1 MVPMI
6 RDWSNFIGGRSA
18 LVTGAGAGVGRAIA
32 IQMARAGATVWVNDL
47 HLDRAEK
54 VAREI
59 EAEGLAGRAVV
70 GDVCERESVLE
81 MRDTTGPV
89 DILVNNA
96 GSGVRAFGEGK
107 ARLVPFAETE
117 PEDWDPI
124 MRVNLTGVLQ
134 VTHTYLPGMLERQ
147 WGRILTIVSD
157 AGRKGERLN
166 VVYGAAKA
174 AAMGF
179 TRGLAVEVGRSGI
192 TVNCISLGSI
202 RHGDMARFL
211 DANPEREQAMTR
223 PYPMGRLGRVDD
235 PAPLAVLLCS
245 DAAEWIT
252 GQVYPVDG
260 GYAPAL

>member
-1 MVPMI
+1 MAMI
-6 RDWSNFIGGRSA
+6 RDWSDFIGGRTA
-18 LVTGAGAGVGRAIA
+18 VVTGAGAGVGRAIA

-47 HLDRAEK
+47 YLDRAEK
-54 VAREI
+54 VVGEI
-59 EAEGLAGRAVV
+59 RAEGLNAHAVAC
-70 GDVCERESVLE
+70 DVTEIDSVHE

-89 DILVNNA
+89 DIVVNNA
-96 GSGVRAFGEGK
+96 GSGVRFFGEGK
-107 ARLVPFAETE
+107 ARLVPFVESKPDE
-117 PEDWDPI
+117 WDPI
-124 MRVNLTGVLQ
+124 MRVNLAGVLY
-134 VTHTYLPGMLERQ
+134 VTHSYLPDMLEQQ
-147 WGRILTIVSD
+147 WGRVLTIISD
-157 AGRKGERLN
+157 AGRRGERMQ

-174 AAMGF
+174 AAAGF

-202 RHGDMARFL
+202 RHGDMARHL
-211 DANPEREQAMTR
+211 DTSPEREAALIR

>member
-1 MVPMI
+1 MPMI
-6 RDWSNFIGGRSA
+6 RDWSNFIGGRTA
-18 LVTGAGAGVGRAIA
+18 IVTGAGAGVGRAIA

-54 VAREI
+54 VVGEI
-59 EAEGLAGRAVV
+59 EAEGLSARPIA
-70 GDVCERESVLE
+70 GDVTEWESVLE
-81 MRDTTGPV
+81 MRGSTGPV

-96 GSGVRAFGEGK
+96 GSGVRFFGEGK
-107 ARLVPFAETE
+107 ARLVSFVESKPDE
-117 PEDWDPI
+117 WDPI
-124 MRVNLTGVLQ
+124 MRVNLAGVMYM
-134 VTHTYLPGMLERQ
+134 THTYLPDMVEAQ
-147 WGRILTIVSD
+147 WGRILTIISD
-157 AGRKGERLN
+157 AGRKGERTQ

-174 AAMGF
+174 AAAGF

-202 RHGDMARFL
+202 RHGDMARHF
-211 DANPEREQAMTR
+211 DENPEREQAMTR
-223 PYPMGRLGRVDD
+223 PYPVGRLGRVDD

-245 DAAEWIT
+245 DASEWIT

>member
-1 MVPMI
+1 MI
-6 RDWSNFIGGRSA
+6 RDWSNFIGGRTA
-18 LVTGAGAGVGRAIA
+18 IVTGAGAGVGRAIA

-47 HLDRAEK
+47 HLDRAQN
-54 VAREI
+54 VVGEI
-59 EAEGLAGRAVV
+59 ESEGLSARPIA
-70 GDVCERESVLE
+70 GDVTEWESVLD
-81 MRDTTGPV
+81 MRASTGPV

-96 GSGVRAFGEGK
+96 GSGVRFFGEGK
-107 ARLVPFAETE
+107 ARLVSFLESKPDE
-117 PEDWDPI
+117 WDPI
-124 MRVNLTGVLQ
+124 MRVNLAGVMYM
-134 VTHTYLPGMLERQ
+134 THTYLPDMVEAQ
-147 WGRILTIVSD
+147 WGRILTIISD
-157 AGRKGERLN
+157 AGRKGERTQ

-174 AAMGF
+174 AAAGF

-202 RHGDMARFL
+202 RHGDMARHF
-211 DANPEREQAMTR
+211 DENPEREQAMTR
-223 PYPMGRLGRVDD
+223 PYPVGRLGRVDD